1 MTTIGWTGRAAMNQ
15 QAVSI
20 VEAKK
25 HFSNLI
31 GRVAYGKEEIVITKK
46 GKPMALLLPVKE
58 NNKHLSE
65 AKGWLEEGDSF
76 FKIIESIVKNRNA
89 HTPRLLEK
97 KRAK

>member
-1 MTTIGWTGRAAMNQ
+1 MTTISLIGGSAVNQ

-65 AKGWLEEGDSF
+65 AKGWLEEGDPF
-76 FKIIESIVKNRNA
+76 FKIIESIIKSRNV

-97 KRAK
+97 KRIK

>member
-1 MTTIGWTGRAAMNQ
+1 MNQ

-46 GKPMALLLPVKE
+46 GKPMALLSPVKE

-97 KRAK
+97 KRTK

>member
-1 MTTIGWTGRAAMNQ
+1 MNQ

-65 AKGWLEEGDSF
+65 AKGWLEEGDPF
-76 FKIIESIVKNRNA
+76 FRIIERIIKNRNA

-97 KRAK
+97 KRTK

>member
-1 MTTIGWTGRAAMNQ
+1 MNQ

-65 AKGWLEEGDSF
+65 AKGWLEEGDPF
-76 FKIIESIVKNRNA
+76 FKMIGRIIKNRNV

-97 KRAK
+97 RKTK

>member
-1 MTTIGWTGRAAMNQ
+1 MNQ

-46 GKPMALLLPVKE
+46 GKPMALLLPLKE

-65 AKGWLEEGDSF
+65 AKGWLEEGDPF
-76 FKIIESIVKNRNA
+76 FKIIGRIIKNRNA

-97 KRAK
+97 KRTK

>member
-1 MTTIGWTGRAAMNQ
+1 MNQ
-15 QAVSI
+15 QTVSI

-46 GKPMALLLPVKE
+46 GKPMALLSPVKE

-65 AKGWLEEGDSF
+65 AKGWLEEGDPF
-76 FKIIESIVKNRNA
+76 FRIIESIIKNRNA

-97 KRAK
+97 KRTK

>member
-46 GKPMALLLPVKE
+46 GKPMALLSPVKE

-65 AKGWLEEGDSF
+65 AKGWLEEGDPF
-76 FKIIESIVKNRNA
+76 FKMIESIVKNRNA

-97 KRAK
+97 KRTK

>member
-1 MTTIGWTGRAAMNQ
+1 MNQ

-46 GKPMALLLPVKE
+46 GKPMALLSPVKE
-58 NNKHLSE
+58 NNKHLSQ
-65 AKGWLEEGDSF
+65 AKGWLEEGDPF
-76 FKIIESIVKNRNA
+76 FRIIESIIENRNA
-89 HTPRLLEK
+89 HTPRLNHQLYLPLVK
-97 KRAK
+97 CKV

>member
-1 MTTIGWTGRAAMNQ
+1 MNQ

-65 AKGWLEEGDSF
+65 AKGWLEEGDPF
-76 FKIIESIVKNRNA
+76 FKIIESIIKNRNA

-97 KRAK
+97 KRTK

>member
-1 MTTIGWTGRAAMNQ
+1 MTTISLIGRSGVKQ

-31 GRVAYGKEEIVITKK
+31 GRVAYGGEEIVITKK

-65 AKGWLEEGDSF
+65 AKGWLEEGDPF
-76 FKIIESIVKNRNA
+76 FKIMEGIVKNRNT

-97 KRAK
+97 KRMK